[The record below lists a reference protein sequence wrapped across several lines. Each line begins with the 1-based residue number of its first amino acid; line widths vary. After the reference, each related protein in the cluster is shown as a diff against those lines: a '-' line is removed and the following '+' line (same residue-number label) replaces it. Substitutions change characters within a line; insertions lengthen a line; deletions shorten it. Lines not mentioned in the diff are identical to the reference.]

1 MPQKT
6 ATFMMCGKDDGT
18 DEIRKFIKDAGV
30 QLTVRNLEDNPLSAE
45 ELDQLIG
52 HNPLTYFINQATPEF
67 SELGLDK
74 QMPERKE
81 LLSLMAKN
89 PGLVRCPIVKS
100 LRLITVAS
108 SIAKVA
114 EMLQI
119 SRNGEHA
126 QESDGNRSGRIT
138 RRSLSPRK

>member
-6 ATFMMCGKDDGT
+6 ATFMRCGKDDGT
-18 DEIRKFIKDAGV
+18 DEILKFIEYDGV
-30 QLTVRNLEDNPLSAE
+30 QLTVRNLKDNPLSAE
-45 ELDQLIG
+45 ELDELIG
-52 HNPLTYFINQATPEF
+52 HNPLSYFINQACPEF

-100 LRLITVAS
+100 LRLITVGGS
-108 SIAKVA
+108 KAKVA

-119 SRNGEHA
+119 SRKGEQA
-126 QESDGNRSGRIT
+126 QESDGNRGGRIT
-138 RRSLSPRK
+138 RRSLSSRK